1 MDGNY
6 IPERGDL
13 IWINFNPQSGHEQSG
28 KRPALV
34 ISPAKYNIKT
44 GLALVVPVTQQKK
57 GYPFEVEIP
66 HKLLVSGVVLSDQV
80 KCLDWRVRK
89 AMFICKLDQAVTI
102 EVLKKLGTLI

>member
-1 MDGNY
+1 MAGNY
-6 IPERGDL
+6 IPDRGDL

-44 GLALVVPVTQQKK
+44 SLALVVPVTHQKK

-66 HKLLVSGVVLSDQV
+66 QNLPVSGVVLSDQV

-89 AMFICKLDQAVTI
+89 AMFICKPDQTVTT
-102 EVLKKLGTLI
+102 EVLQKLRTLI